1 MSIVK
6 VTFSLL
12 LLLILLPIFF
22 IFPING
28 SEDYN
33 ARVLIQGNVK
43 GFQINKFEN
52 ISDAEISVFK
62 DDELISKTL
71 SNFSGE
77 YLFELPLGAY
87 KIRASAEGFV
97 ENAVNVIIDP
107 ISNQT
112 INFFLPKEGED
123 YEIKLILDNLPDTF
137 FPKLEIDERPY
148 GVALNDTKYSF
159 QKGTDHKITIRDIIF
174 VENKIRYILEG
185 NSTQAFNQSTV
196 IKFEYFKQYYVF
208 AGEPLNLTAWYDEG
222 ALLITNEMPE
232 TIIFDNATQ
241 LIFESWYI
249 DDTAIKG
256 NPIAV
261 TVNKSFHVSYEY
273 KRQYFLRI
281 ESEYGN
287 ATGSGWYDE
296 GTKAY
301 VDIYPLEIK
310 ITLLRFI
317 ERDIL
322 FKGWKGD
329 IETPDPNIFI
339 DMDSPKTLKAEWI
352 SKEYLEPIYR
362 AIVEISILIC
372 AAKILAGVFSKLELP
387 EFLGEL
393 FAGIML
399 GPYALGSLKILGFQ
413 LITLNEY
420 VLAFAQIGAIMILFV
435 AGLETSF
442 ARFRRASV
450 KSVIIGTSGVIIP
463 LVLGVYV
470 FQALGY
476 DWNTSLIIG
485 VVLAAT
491 SIAVTVKTLEQLK
504 KHGSEESDV
513 LISSAV
519 IDDVLALIV
528 LAIII
533 SMITTHITPRMFDVG
548 WLIFKTIVFWLILLF
563 SVVFIA
569 PRLIGIADRWQAR
582 GTVETV
588 STALCFGSAAT
599 AILIG
604 LSPIIGAFSAGMAL
618 ASSKIIVRIRD
629 YISKISII
637 FSPIFFA
644 VIGAELNLRIIGV
657 ESVTIA
663 LILFAIAVSSKLFGC
678 GLPAIAMFKNVKK
691 GLRVGVGMMARGE
704 VALIITGIGISAG
717 ALTQNV
723 YASIVVMVALTTI
736 ITPILM
742 KQVFSSKK
750 QIDDEKNN

>member
-6 VTFSLL
+6 VTPSLL
-12 LLLILLPIFF
+12 LLLIPLSIFF
-22 IFPING
+22 ILPINS

-33 ARVLIQGNVK
+33 GIIQGNVK
-43 GFQINKFEN
+43 GFQINKYEN
-52 ISDAEISVFK
+52 ISDAEISVFR

-77 YLFELPLGAY
+77 YFFELPPRAY

-112 INFFLPKEGED
+112 IDFFLPKEGED

-159 QKGTDHKITIRDIIF
+159 QKGTSHNITIRDILF
-174 VENKIRYILEG
+174 VENKNRYILEG
-185 NSTQAFNQSTV
+185 NSTQGFNQSTV
-196 IKFEYFKQYYVF
+196 ITFRYIKQYYVF
-208 AGEPLNLTAWYDEG
+208 AGEPLNLTAWYDQG
-222 ALLITNEMPE
+222 ALLVTNKMPE
-232 TIIFDNATQ
+232 LILFDNATR

-249 DDTAIKG
+249 DDTAIRG

-287 ATGSGWYDE
+287 VTGSGWYDE

-317 ERDIL
+317 ERELL
-322 FKGWKGD
+322 FTGWKGD
-329 IETPDPNIFI
+329 IETSDPNTFV
-339 DMDSPKTLKAEWI
+339 DMDSPKTLEAEWL
-352 SKEYLEPIYR
+352 SKEYLEPVYR

-372 AAKILAGVFSKLELP
+372 FAKILAGVFSKLGLP
-387 EFLGEL
+387 EVLGEL

-399 GPYALGSLKILGFQ
+399 GPYALGSLEILGFQ
-413 LITLNEY
+413 LITLNEH
-420 VLAFAQIGAIMILFV
+420 VIAFAQIGAIMILFV

-442 ARFRRASV
+442 ARFRKASL
-450 KSVIIGTSGVIIP
+450 KSFIIGTSGVIVP
-463 LVLGVYV
+463 LMLGIYV
-470 FQALGY
+470 FQALGF

-504 KHGSEESDV
+504 KLGSEESNV
-513 LISSAV
+513 LVSSAV
-519 IDDVLALIV
+519 VDDILALMV

-533 SMITTHITPRMFDVG
+533 SLITTHIPLRIFDVG
-548 WLIFKTIVFWLILLF
+548 WLIFKTTVFWLVLLL
-563 SVVFIA
+563 SVVLIA
-569 PRLIGIADRWQAR
+569 PRLIGIADRWRVR
-582 GTVETV
+582 GTAETV
-588 STALCFGSAAT
+588 ATALCFGSAAA

-604 LSPIIGAFSAGMAL
+604 LSPIIGAFSAGMAI
-618 ASSKIIVRIRD
+618 ASSKIIVRIKD
-629 YISKISII
+629 YISKISLI

-663 LILFAIAVSSKLFGC
+663 LILFAIAISSKLIGC
-678 GLPAIAMFKNVKK
+678 GLPAIALFKNVRK

-704 VALIITGIGISAG
+704 VTLIITGIGISAG
-717 ALTQNV
+717 VLTQNI
-723 YASIVVMVALTTI
+723 YAAIVVMVALTTI

-742 KQVFSSKK
+742 KQSFPSKK
-750 QIDDEKNN
+750 QVDDEKNDD